1 MTVRP
6 TIRCLREDLGLGL
19 PLIDEPLD
27 EIDHPLIKKAN
38 EQFAQP
44 TGPRERIRSIDDVV
58 MFKVKVQRWR
68 GAVVEAGDPS

>member
-27 EIDHPLIKKAN
+27 EIDHPLVKKAGCSKRCI
-38 EQFAQP
+38 
-44 TGPRERIRSIDDVV
+44 T
-58 MFKVKVQRWR
+58 W
-68 GAVVEAGDPS
+68 